1 MHGLP
6 LICTAKCIA
15 RPTPL
20 PKTTSST
27 GTIAMDAMDILGALL
42 RKKAGSSGS
51 GGAVLKEILGGN
63 RSAPPSGSAT
73 SRQHPGARQP
83 RTIDEAA
90 ASLEDLLGV
99 STSHHQSRRPAES
112 RSVPMPAPTPQR
124 PAEPSW
130 TPRQTEAMNAQ
141 AKILARAMVCAAKS
155 DGQITRDEQ
164 DAILKQLDHVGDEE
178 IAFLKQAFNEPV
190 SVRDFAWSVPLGME
204 EQVYSVSLIS
214 IDLDEQKEA
223 NYLAELAHGLRLS
236 PKTCNAIHQKFGA
249 PIIFQA

>member
-1 MHGLP
+1 
-6 LICTAKCIA
+6 
-15 RPTPL
+15 
-20 PKTTSST
+20 
-27 GTIAMDAMDILGALL
+27 MDAMDILGALL
-42 RKKAGSSGS
+42 GKKAGSSGS
-51 GGAVLKEILGGN
+51 GGAVLKDILGGK
-63 RSAPPSGSAT
+63 RPAPSSGSAT
-73 SRQHPGARQP
+73 SRQHPQARQP

-90 ASLEDLLGV
+90 SSLEDLLGV

-112 RSVPMPAPTPQR
+112 RSVPTPAPQR

-130 TPRQTEAMNAQ
+130 TPRQTQAMNAQ
-141 AKILARAMVCAAKS
+141 AKILAQAMVCAAKS

-178 IAFLKQAFNEPV
+178 IAFLKQAFNDPV
-190 SVRDFAWSVPLGME
+190 NVRDFAWSVPLGME

-236 PKTCNAIHQKFGA
+236 PKACNAIHQKFGA
-249 PIIFQA
+249 PVIFQA